1 MSRVRNVVGM
11 IAGGLMLLDAAAH
24 GFAGWPGL
32 RGELARTNASPDLVE
47 AVKVG
52 WIFGSVALLAFGLV
66 LLALFRKRLQGEPV
80 PTAPALVIGAL
91 VAGFGAWAFVESGL
105 EPFYFVFMVPGALAV
120 FAALGPTRT

>member
-1 MSRVRNVVGM
+1 M

-24 GFAGWPGL
+24 GLAGWPGM
-32 RGELARTNASPDLVE
+32 RAELAKTNAGPELVE

-52 WIFGSVALLAFGLV
+52 WLFGSVALLAFGLV
-66 LLALFRKRLQGEPV
+66 LLHLFRRRLQGEPA

-91 VAGFGAWAFVESGL
+91 VAGFGAWAFAESGL

-120 FAALGPTRT
+120 FAALGPSRA